1 MLQAA
6 LLALK
11 PLERVTVVWRYVSGF
26 KVAELAPVAGEA
38 KRDLSRY
45 LIDHLPVA
53 YGLYLGLVIENSI
66 SP

>member
-53 YGLYLGLVIENSI
+53 
-66 SP
+66 